1 MKILVT
7 DDDDDVRSLLVLL
20 FRDEGYEAEPCPN
33 GQQTLQRLSRGDVD
47 LLTLDWNLGDM
58 DGPDV
63 CRVLRERGD
72 GVPVL
77 MVTAR
82 GDIPERITALQAGA
96 DGYLV
101 KPFDPGELLARVRA
115 LLRRSRRD
123 LP

>member
-7 DDDDDVRSLLVLL
+7 DDDDDVRALLVVL
-20 FRDEGYEAEPCPN
+20 FRGEGYEVEPCPD
-33 GQQTLQRLSRGDVD
+33 GRQALDRLSRGDVD

-58 DGPDV
+58 DGPGV
-63 CRVLRERGD
+63 CRALRDRGD
-72 GVPVL
+72 AVPIL